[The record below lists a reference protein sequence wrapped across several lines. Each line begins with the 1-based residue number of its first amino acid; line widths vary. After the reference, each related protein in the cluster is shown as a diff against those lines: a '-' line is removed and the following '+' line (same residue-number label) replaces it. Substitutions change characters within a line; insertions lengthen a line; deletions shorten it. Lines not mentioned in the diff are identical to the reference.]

1 MSDNLFT
8 IADKLIKNHSL
19 TLQEYE
25 DLLLG
30 YSKGLSDYL
39 KANAVKVR
47 KDVYSN
53 KVFVRGLIEIS
64 NICILTDYN

>member
-1 MSDNLFT
+1 MSDTLYT

-25 DLLLG
+25 ELILG

-53 KVFVRGLIEIS
+53 KVFVSKGLTCFFVIVAS
-64 NICILTDYN
+64 AIL